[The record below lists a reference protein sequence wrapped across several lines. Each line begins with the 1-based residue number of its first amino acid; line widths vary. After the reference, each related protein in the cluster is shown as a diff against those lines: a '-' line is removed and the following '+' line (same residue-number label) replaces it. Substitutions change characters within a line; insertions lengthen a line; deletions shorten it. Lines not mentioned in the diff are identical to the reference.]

1 MWLSDFEEAIAAMKE
16 HCGWSCFS
24 EIQASAF
31 GDRFIFQPN
40 DTKDFYFVYFR
51 DSKKIIK
58 QYFDTWRDPDHYEVI
73 YEGEE

>member
-31 GDRFIFQPN
+31 GDRFIFQPH

-51 DSKKIIK
+51 DSKKIVK
-58 QYFDTWRDPDHYEVI
+58 QYPSTWRYSGYYEVI
-73 YEGEE
+73 YEGD